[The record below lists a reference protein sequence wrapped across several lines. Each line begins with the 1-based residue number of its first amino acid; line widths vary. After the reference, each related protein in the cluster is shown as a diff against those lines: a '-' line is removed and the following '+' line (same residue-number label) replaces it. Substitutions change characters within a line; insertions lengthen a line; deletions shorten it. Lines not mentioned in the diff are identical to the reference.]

1 MIVLWPFGMCRV
13 KKSLAVNLVG
23 AHFMWA
29 YSRANA
35 WSYWGLFGLSR
46 LTSLTPFSSGLPE
59 GPSGLGSLG
68 SPDLPTMPAFADPP
82 ST

>member
-35 WSYWGLFGLSR
+35 WSYWGLFGVEQIDQLDPVLLRPPRGPQR
-46 LTSLTPFSSGLPE
+46 LGKPGQP
-59 GPSGLGSLG
+59 
-68 SPDLPTMPAFADPP
+68 
-82 ST
+82 